1 MNSNVLYSI
10 LGLFSILR
18 KPRTK
23 KKKSARKK
31 LLRTKKAVIL
41 EEEKEESGYVI
52 KSWINIFDRESKTPF
67 QILCI
72 SKLKSVM
79 DLILYYVK

>member
-1 MNSNVLYSI
+1 MVPNVLYSI

-52 KSWINIFDRESKTPF
+52 KS
-67 QILCI
+67 
-72 SKLKSVM
+72 
-79 DLILYYVK
+79 

>member
-23 KKKSARKK
+23 KKKSVRKK
-31 LLRTKKAVIL
+31 LIQTKQAVIL
-41 EEEKEESGYVI
+41 EEEKEESRYVI
-52 KSWINIFDRESKTPF
+52 EFRINIFDRESKTPF
-67 QILCI
+67 QI
-72 SKLKSVM
+72 S
-79 DLILYYVK
+79 